1 MQRSYSMTH
10 TRITVICE
18 NRAHMARNI
27 MGEHGFAALV
37 KTPDTCLLMD
47 TGQGLGL
54 AHNAHALKI
63 DLFALDGVV
72 ISHGHFDHTGG
83 LMQVPAGESPLP
95 IHAHPD
101 LFAGK
106 YLVPRDQDPAYIGIP
121 FSQSV
126 LEEKLN
132 ARFTFHSRFTEIAPK
147 VFFSGQVPRTWSF
160 EPSDDR
166 LVIQTP
172 DGYLPD
178 PFADDA
184 SLLIETPAGPV
195 ILTGCAHSGIVNIM
209 EHFAQKSGHQT
220 FHAVIGG
227 THLGFAN
234 DPSQLDQAM
243 DAFDRFQ
250 VNTIAVSHCTGN
262 EAAARLF
269 HRFKDRFA
277 FAGAGWHMDF

>member
-1 MQRSYSMTH
+1 MTH
-10 TRITVICE
+10 TRITIICE
-18 NRAHMARNI
+18 NRAHMAKDI

-37 KTPDTCLLMD
+37 KTFDTSLLMD

-54 AHNAHALKI
+54 AHNAKALKI
-63 DLFALDGVV
+63 DLATLDGVV

-83 LMQVPAGESPLP
+83 FMQIPAQEKRLP
-95 IHAHPD
+95 IHSHPD

-106 YLVPRDQDPAYIGIP
+106 YLLPKDQDPAYIGIP
-121 FSQSV
+121 FSQSTI
-126 LEEKLN
+126 EETLN
-132 ARFTFHSRFTEIAPK
+132 ARFKFHCGFTEIAPG

-172 DGYLPD
+172 DGFNPD
-178 PFADDA
+178 PFNDDA
-184 SLLIETPAGPV
+184 SLLIETGSGPV

-209 EHFAQKSGHQT
+209 EHFAQQSGHQA

-234 DPSQLDQAM
+234 DPSQLEQAM
-243 DAFDRFQ
+243 EAFDRFQ
-250 VNTIAVSHCTGN
+250 VHTIAVSHCTGN

>member
-1 MQRSYSMTH
+1 MTH

-18 NRAHMARNI
+18 NRAHMAKDI
-27 MGEHGFAALV
+27 MGEHGFAALIQ
-37 KTPDTCLLMD
+37 TPDTRLLMD

-54 AHNAHALKI
+54 AHNAGAMKI
-63 DLFALDGVV
+63 DLTALDGVV
-72 ISHGHFDHTGG
+72 ISHSHFDHTGG
-83 LMQVPAGESPLP
+83 LMQVPAGKTPLP

-106 YLVPRDQDPAYIGIP
+106 YLLPKDEDPTYIGIP
-121 FSQSV
+121 FSQSA
-126 LEEKLN
+126 LEKTLN
-132 ARFTFHSRFTEIAPK
+132 ARFEFHGGYTEIAK
-147 VFFSGQVPRTWSF
+147 GVFFSGQVPRTWSF

-172 DGYLPD
+172 DGFAPD
-178 PFADDA
+178 PFHDDA
-184 SLLIETPAGPV
+184 SLLIETPSGPV

-209 EHFAQKSGHQT
+209 EHFADKSGHKS
-220 FHAVIGG
+220 FRAVIGG

-243 DAFDRFQ
+243 DAFDRFR
-250 VNTIAVSHCTGN
+250 VRTIAVSHCTGN

-269 HRFKDRFA
+269 HRFRDRFA

>member
-1 MQRSYSMTH
+1 MTH
-10 TRITVICE
+10 TRITIICE
-18 NRAHMARNI
+18 NRAHMAKNI

-37 KTPDTCLLMD
+37 KTPGSNLLMD

-54 AHNAHALKI
+54 AHNADVLKI
-63 DLFALDGVV
+63 DLAALDGVV

-83 LMQVPAGESPLP
+83 LLQIPAQNRPLP
-95 IHAHPD
+95 VHAHPD

-106 YLVPRDQDPAYIGIP
+106 YLLPRNQDPTYIGIP
-121 FSQSV
+121 FSQST

-132 ARFTFHSRFTEIAPK
+132 ARFVFHSSFTDIAPG

-166 LVIQTP
+166 LVIQTASRFV
-172 DGYLPD
+172 PD
-178 PFADDA
+178 PFKDDA
-184 SLLIETPAGPV
+184 SLLIETPSGPV

-209 EHFAQKSGHQT
+209 EHFAQQSGHQT

-234 DPSQLDQAM
+234 DQSQLEQAM
-243 DAFDRFQ
+243 AAFDRFQ

-262 EAAARLF
+262 EAAAQLF

>member
-1 MQRSYSMTH
+1 MPN
-10 TRITVICE
+10 TRITIICE
-18 NRAHMARNI
+18 NRASMAKDI
-27 MGEHGFAALV
+27 MGEHGFSALV
-37 KTPDTCLLMD
+37 KTPDHSLLMD

-54 AHNAHALKI
+54 AHNAKALKI
-63 DLFALDGVV
+63 DLETLDGVA

-83 LMQVPAGESPLP
+83 LMQIPAQKRPLT

-106 YLVPRDQDPAYIGIP
+106 YLLPKDQDPAYIGIP
-121 FSQSV
+121 FSQSA
-126 LEEKLN
+126 LEQTLN
-132 ARFTFHSRFTEIAPK
+132 ARFEFHSEFTEISPG
-147 VFFSGQVPRTWSF
+147 VYFSGQVPRTWSF

-166 LVIQTP
+166 LVKQTP
-172 DGYLPD
+172 DGFVPD
-178 PFADDA
+178 PFNDDA
-184 SLLIETPAGPV
+184 SLLIETPSGPV

-209 EHFAQKSGHQT
+209 EHFAEKSGHPS

-234 DPSQLDQAM
+234 DPSQLDEAM
-243 DAFDRFQ
+243 DAFDKFQ
-250 VNTIAVSHCTGN
+250 VQTIAVSHCTGN

-269 HRFKDRFA
+269 DRFKDRFA

>member
-1 MQRSYSMTH
+1 MTH

-18 NRAHMARNI
+18 NRAHMAKDI
-27 MGEHGFAALV
+27 MGEHGFAALI
-37 KTPDTCLLMD
+37 KTPTNSLLMD
-47 TGQGLGL
+47 SGQGLGL
-54 AHNAHALKI
+54 AHNAEALKI
-63 DLFALDGVV
+63 DLGALDGVV

-83 LMQVPAGESPLP
+83 LMQIPAQKRPLP

-106 YLVPRDQDPAYIGIP
+106 YLLPKDQDPSYIGIP
-121 FSQSV
+121 FSQSA

-132 ARFTFHSRFTEIAPK
+132 ARFEFLHGFTEISPG
-147 VFFSGQVPRTWSF
+147 VFFSGQVPRNWSF

-166 LVIQTP
+166 LVKQTA
-172 DGYLPD
+172 DGFVPD
-178 PFADDA
+178 PFNDDV
-184 SLLIETPAGPV
+184 SLLIETPSGPV
-195 ILTGCAHSGIVNIM
+195 ILTGCAHAGIVNIM
-209 EHFAQKSGHQT
+209 EHFAEKSGHRT

-243 DAFDRFQ
+243 EAFDRFQ
-250 VNTIAVSHCTGN
+250 VHIIAVSHCTGN
-262 EAAARLF
+262 EAAAQLF

-277 FAGAGWHMDF
+277 FAGAGWHMEF

>member
-1 MQRSYSMTH
+1 MTH

-18 NRAHMARNI
+18 NRAHMARDI
-27 MGEHGFAALV
+27 MGEHGFAALIN
-37 KTPDTCLLMD
+37 TPATRLLMD

-54 AHNAHALKI
+54 AHNAKALKI
-63 DLFALDGVV
+63 DLASLDGVV

-83 LMQVPAGESPLP
+83 LMQIPAREKPLP
-95 IHAHPD
+95 VHAHPD

-106 YLVPRDQDPAYIGIP
+106 YLLPKDEDPTYIGIP
-121 FSQSV
+121 FSQPA
-126 LEEKLN
+126 LEESLN
-132 ARFTFHSRFTEIAPK
+132 ARFAFHTDYNEIAPG

-166 LVIQTP
+166 LVKKTP
-172 DGYLPD
+172 AGFVPD
-178 PFADDA
+178 PFNDDA
-184 SLLIETPAGPV
+184 SLLIETPSGPV

-243 DAFDRFQ
+243 EAFDRFQ
-250 VNTIAVSHCTGN
+250 VRTIAVSHCTGN

-269 HRFKDRFA
+269 HRFQDRFA

>member
-1 MQRSYSMTH
+1 MTN

-18 NRAHMARNI
+18 NRAHMAKDI
-27 MGEHGFAALV
+27 MGEHGFAALIQ
-37 KTPDTCLLMD
+37 TPDTRLLMD

-54 AHNAHALKI
+54 AHNAGAMKI
-63 DLFALDGVV
+63 DLTALDGVV
-72 ISHGHFDHTGG
+72 ISHSHFDHTGG
-83 LMQVPAGESPLP
+83 LMQVPAGKTPLP

-106 YLVPRDQDPAYIGIP
+106 YLLPKDEDPTYIGIP
-121 FSQSV
+121 FSQSA
-126 LEEKLN
+126 LEETLN
-132 ARFTFHSRFTEIAPK
+132 ARFEFHGGYTEIANG

-172 DGYLPD
+172 DGFAPD
-178 PFADDA
+178 PFHDDA
-184 SLLIETPAGPV
+184 SLLIETPSGPV
-195 ILTGCAHSGIVNIM
+195 ILTGCAHSGIINIM
-209 EHFAQKSGHQT
+209 EHFAEKSGHQA
-220 FHAVIGG
+220 FRAVIGG

-234 DPSQLDQAM
+234 DPSQLNQAM
-243 DAFDRFQ
+243 DAFDRFR
-250 VNTIAVSHCTGN
+250 VRTIAVSHCTGN

-269 HRFKDRFA
+269 LRFRDRFV

>member
-1 MQRSYSMTH
+1 MPP
-10 TRITVICE
+10 TRITIICE
-18 NRAHMARNI
+18 NRAHMAKDI

-37 KTPDTCLLMD
+37 KTPDTSLLMD

-54 AHNAHALKI
+54 AHNAKALKI
-63 DLFALDGVV
+63 DLAALDGVV

-83 LMQVPAGESPLP
+83 LMQVPARETPLP

-106 YLVPRDQDPAYIGIP
+106 YLVPKDQDPTYIGIP
-121 FSQSV
+121 FSQAA
-126 LEEKLN
+126 LENALN
-132 ARFTFHSRFTEIAPK
+132 ARFEFHSRVTEIAPG

-160 EPSDDR
+160 EPADHR
-166 LVIQTP
+166 LVIQAP
-172 DGYLPD
+172 DGFDPD
-178 PFADDA
+178 PFNDDA
-184 SLLIETPAGPV
+184 SLLIETRSGPV

-209 EHFAQKSGHQT
+209 EHFAQQSGHPS

-234 DPSQLDQAM
+234 DPSQLEQAM
-243 DAFDRFQ
+243 EAFDRFQ
-250 VNTIAVSHCTGN
+250 VHTIAVSHCTGN

>member
-1 MQRSYSMTH
+1 MPH

-18 NRAHMARNI
+18 NRAHLTRDI
-27 MGEHGFAALV
+27 IGEHGFAALV

-54 AHNAHALKI
+54 ARNAQALKI
-63 DLFALDGVV
+63 DLAALDGVV

-83 LMQVPAGESPLP
+83 LLQIPARESPLP
-95 IHAHPD
+95 VHAHPD
-101 LFAGK
+101 LFTRK
-106 YLVPRDQDPAYIGIP
+106 YVMPKGEDPSYIGIP
-121 FSQSV
+121 FSRTE
-126 LEEKLN
+126 LTEKLN
-132 ARFTFHSRFTEIAPK
+132 ARFEFHRSFIEVAPGI
-147 VFFSGQVPRTWSF
+147 FFSGQVPRTWSF

-172 DGYLPD
+172 DGFIPD
-178 PFADDA
+178 PFHDDA
-184 SLLIETPAGPV
+184 SLLIETPSGPV

-209 EHFAQKSGHQT
+209 EHFAGQTGHQA
-220 FHAVIGG
+220 FQAVIGG

-250 VNTIAVSHCTGN
+250 VKTIAVSHCTGN

-277 FAGAGWHMDF
+277 FAGAGWHLDF

>member
-1 MQRSYSMTH
+1 MTH

-18 NRAHMARNI
+18 NRAHMAKDI
-27 MGEHGFAALV
+27 MGEHGFAALI
-37 KTPDTCLLMD
+37 KTPTNSLLMD
-47 TGQGLGL
+47 SGQGLGL
-54 AHNAHALKI
+54 AHNAEALKI
-63 DLFALDGVV
+63 DLGALDGVV

-83 LMQVPAGESPLP
+83 LMQIPAQKRSLP

-106 YLVPRDQDPAYIGIP
+106 YLLPKDQDPSYIGIP
-121 FSQSV
+121 FSQSA

-132 ARFTFHSRFTEIAPK
+132 ARFKFLHDFTEISPG
-147 VFFSGQVPRTWSF
+147 VFFSGQVPRNWSF

-166 LVIQTP
+166 LVKQTA
-172 DGYLPD
+172 DGFVPD
-178 PFADDA
+178 PFNDDV
-184 SLLIETPAGPV
+184 SLLIETPSGPV

-209 EHFAQKSGHQT
+209 EHFAEKSGHRT

-243 DAFDRFQ
+243 EAFDRFQ
-250 VNTIAVSHCTGN
+250 VHIIAVSHCTGN
-262 EAAARLF
+262 EAAAQLF

-277 FAGAGWHMDF
+277 FAGAGWHMEF

>member
-1 MQRSYSMTH
+1 MPH

-18 NRAHMARNI
+18 NRAHLTRDI
-27 MGEHGFAALV
+27 IGEHGFAALV

-54 AHNAHALKI
+54 ARNAQALKI
-63 DLFALDGVV
+63 DLAALDGVV

-83 LMQVPAGESPLP
+83 LLQIPARESPLP
-95 IHAHPD
+95 VHAHPD
-101 LFAGK
+101 LFTRK
-106 YLVPRDQDPAYIGIP
+106 YVMPKGEDPSYIGIP
-121 FSQSV
+121 FSRTE
-126 LEEKLN
+126 LTEKLN
-132 ARFTFHSRFTEIAPK
+132 ARFEFHRSFIEVAPGI
-147 VFFSGQVPRTWSF
+147 FFSGQVPRTWSF

-172 DGYLPD
+172 DGFIPD
-178 PFADDA
+178 PFHDDA

-209 EHFAQKSGHQT
+209 EHFAGQTGHQT
-220 FHAVIGG
+220 FRAVIGG

-243 DAFDRFQ
+243 DAFDKFR
-250 VNTIAVSHCTGN
+250 VKTIAVSHCTGN

-277 FAGAGWHMDF
+277 FAGAGWHLDF

>member
-1 MQRSYSMTH
+1 MTH

-18 NRAHMARNI
+18 NRAHMAKDI

-37 KTPDTCLLMD
+37 KTPTTRLLMD

-54 AHNAHALKI
+54 AHNAKALKI
-63 DLFALDGVV
+63 DLAALDSVV

-83 LMQVPAGESPLP
+83 LMQIPAQNRPLP

-106 YLVPRDQDPAYIGIP
+106 YLLPKDQDPTYIGIP
-121 FSQSV
+121 FSQPA
-126 LEEKLN
+126 LEETLN
-132 ARFTFHSRFTEIAPK
+132 ARFEFHSDFTEIVPG
-147 VFFSGQVPRTWSF
+147 VFFSGQIPRTWSF

-172 DGYLPD
+172 DGFVPD
-178 PFADDA
+178 PFNDDA
-184 SLLIETPAGPV
+184 SLLIETPSGPV

-209 EHFAQKSGHQT
+209 EHFAQKSGHKT

-243 DAFDRFQ
+243 EAFDRFQ
-250 VNTIAVSHCTGN
+250 VHTIAVSHCTGN

>member
-1 MQRSYSMTH
+1 MTH
-10 TRITVICE
+10 TRITIICE
-18 NRAHMARNI
+18 NRAHMAKNI

-37 KTPDTCLLMD
+37 KTPDTNLLMD

-54 AHNAHALKI
+54 AHNAEALKI
-63 DLFALDGVV
+63 DLAALDGVV

-83 LMQVPAGESPLP
+83 LMQLPTRERPLP

-106 YLVPRDQDPAYIGIP
+106 YLLPKDQDPAYIGIP
-121 FSQSV
+121 FSQFA

-132 ARFTFHSRFTEIAPK
+132 ARFEFHSSFTDIAPG

-166 LVIQTP
+166 LVIQTA
-172 DGYLPD
+172 DGFVPD
-178 PFADDA
+178 PFKDDA
-184 SLLIETPAGPV
+184 SLLIETPFGPV

-209 EHFAQKSGHQT
+209 EHFAQESGHQT

-262 EAAARLF
+262 EAAAWLF
-269 HRFKDRFA
+269 HRFKERFA

>member
-1 MQRSYSMTH
+1 MTH

-18 NRAHMARNI
+18 NRASMAKDI

-37 KTPDTCLLMD
+37 KTPDLCLLMD

-54 AHNAHALKI
+54 AHNAKALKI
-63 DLFALDGVV
+63 DLATLDGVA

-83 LMQVPAGESPLP
+83 LMQIPPRNRPLTV
-95 IHAHPD
+95 HAHPD

-106 YLVPRDQDPAYIGIP
+106 YLLPKDQDPAYIGIP
-121 FSQSV
+121 FSQSA
-126 LEEKLN
+126 LEEALN
-132 ARFTFHSRFTEIAPK
+132 ARFEFHSEFTEISPG

-166 LVIQTP
+166 LVKQTP
-172 DGYLPD
+172 DGFVPD
-178 PFADDA
+178 PFNDDA
-184 SLLIETPAGPV
+184 SLLIETPSGPV

-209 EHFAQKSGHQT
+209 EHFAEKSGHPS

-234 DPSQLDQAM
+234 DPSQLDEAM
-243 DAFDRFQ
+243 DAFDKFQ
-250 VNTIAVSHCTGN
+250 VQTIAVSHCTGN

-269 HRFKDRFA
+269 HWFKDRFA

>member
-1 MQRSYSMTH
+1 MTH

-18 NRAHMARNI
+18 NRAHMARDI
-27 MGEHGFAALV
+27 MGEHGFAALI
-37 KTPDTCLLMD
+37 KTPDTSLLMD

-54 AHNAHALKI
+54 AHNAHALNI
-63 DLFALDGVV
+63 DLAALDGVV

-83 LMQVPAGESPLP
+83 LMQLPFRELPLP
-95 IHAHPD
+95 IHAHPE

-106 YLVPRDQDPAYIGIP
+106 YLLPKNQDPADIGIP
-121 FSQSV
+121 FSQTA
-126 LEEKLN
+126 LEEKIN
-132 ARFTFHSRFTEIAPK
+132 ARFQFHRDFTEIAPK
-147 VFFSGQVPRTWSF
+147 IFFSGQVPRTWSF
-160 EPSDDR
+160 EPSDER
-166 LVIQTP
+166 LVMQSK
-172 DGYLPD
+172 DGFVPD
-178 PFADDA
+178 PFNDDA
-184 SLLIETPAGPV
+184 SLLIETRSGPV

-209 EHFAQKSGHQT
+209 EHFAQKSGLQK

-250 VNTIAVSHCTGN
+250 VDTIAVSHCTGN

-269 HRFKDRFA
+269 HRFQNRFA

>member
-1 MQRSYSMTH
+1 MTH
-10 TRITVICE
+10 TRITIICE
-18 NRAHMARNI
+18 NRAHMAKNI

-37 KTPDTCLLMD
+37 KTPGSNLLMD

-54 AHNAHALKI
+54 AHNADVLKL
-63 DLFALDGVV
+63 DLAALDGVV

-83 LMQVPAGESPLP
+83 LLQIPAQNRPLP
-95 IHAHPD
+95 VHAHPD
-101 LFAGK
+101 LFTGK
-106 YLVPRDQDPAYIGIP
+106 YLLPKNQDPTYIGIP
-121 FSQSV
+121 FPQSV
-126 LEEKLN
+126 LEEKLD
-132 ARFTFHSRFTEIAPK
+132 ARFEFHSSFTDIAPG

-166 LVIQTP
+166 LVIQTA
-172 DGYLPD
+172 DGFVPD
-178 PFADDA
+178 PFKDDA
-184 SLLIETPAGPV
+184 SLLIETRSGPV

-209 EHFAQKSGHQT
+209 EHFAQQSGHQT

-234 DPSQLDQAM
+234 DPSQLEQAM
-243 DAFDRFQ
+243 AAFDRFQ

-262 EAAARLF
+262 EAAALLF